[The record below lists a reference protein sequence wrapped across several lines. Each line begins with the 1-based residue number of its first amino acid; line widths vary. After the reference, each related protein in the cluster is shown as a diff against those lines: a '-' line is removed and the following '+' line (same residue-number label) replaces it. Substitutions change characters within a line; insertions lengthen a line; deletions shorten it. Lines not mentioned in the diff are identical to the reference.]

1 MAATTLLSVPKH
13 LAMTVP
19 SREVHAVN
27 LHHQL
32 AVAKQYFAMIL
43 VKDQVVIPTISDVP
57 KVLKTGVMENE
68 MKNYEWKW
76 KMNEKLKPHFFSTC

>member
-32 AVAKQYFAMIL
+32 AAAKQYFAMIL

-57 KVLKTGVMENE
+57 KVLKQR
-68 MKNYEWKW
+68 